1 MYPLLVTETTNSV
14 KLPEDGSSQTITNFV
29 LSNRTKSSD
38 SPENFLTTA
47 QEQSNPV
54 ATVISN
60 EEVDVKEKKTEDFE
74 KTQTDNGNKD
84 TRVNENLK
92 RKEYDNKSTQ
102 TGTRKKRK
110 RSQKVWGSINSTP
123 FLPKKIL
130 HTCIKLQKVK
140 ARLFATCPLHTCYSL
155 LKQLQL
161 ATSCHKSCEHILIST
176 G

>member
-47 QEQSNPV
+47 QKQSNSV

-60 EEVDVKEKKTEDFE
+60 EKADVKEKKTEGFE

-84 TRVNENLK
+84 ARVNENLK

-110 RSQKVWGSINSTP
+110 RSHKVWGSINSTP

-130 HTCIKLQKVK
+130 HNVLSCKKSKPGFLRLVLCILVT
-140 ARLFATCPLHTCYSL
+140 AC
-155 LKQLQL
+155 
-161 ATSCHKSCEHILIST
+161 
-176 G
+176 